1 MGNLKLSIS
10 KNSLKGLFDKYIHIQ
25 KLVEYWFPLT
35 LISIYSKNFYKHFE
49 KRNKQSEHLNFIS
62 RTSGQNDN
70 YFREMNTFSRLC
82 EWSNWKWFLI
92 VINLVHPSPLP
103 LHRKSANV

>member
-35 LISIYSKNFYKHFE
+35 LISIYILKREIIRVPLSLILLVELQGKMITILEKWIHF
-49 KRNKQSEHLNFIS
+49 Q
-62 RTSGQNDN
+62 GYVND
-70 YFREMNTFSRLC
+70 
-82 EWSNWKWFLI
+82 LI
-92 VINLVHPSPLP
+92 ENDS
-103 LHRKSANV
+103 